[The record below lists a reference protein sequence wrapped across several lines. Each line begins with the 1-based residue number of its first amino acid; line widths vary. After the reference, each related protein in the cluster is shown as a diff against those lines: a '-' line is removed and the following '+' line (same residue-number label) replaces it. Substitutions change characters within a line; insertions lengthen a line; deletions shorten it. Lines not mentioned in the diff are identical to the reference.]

1 MKNLLIL
8 AMALAVSG
16 CATSMDPV
24 ALIKEKVRGV
34 SFEKPSAE
42 PLPSADQELVSS
54 KGFGQLNALMQL
66 PEFSGQ
72 IAQYAAVTKRYDATA
87 AAQGFQVSGS
97 SDLGIRNSEG
107 DEGVATASLTGQRSL
122 NLQSEN
128 DLALAN
134 IQSERDLLKLE
145 IQSSVDRNLAQILQ
159 ADVSAVHLEKMRGI
173 TKKYRDIYQENKPAL
188 DAAISAGIVSS
199 AEAFKFRKTLANF
212 DRRLHEAEAAH
223 AILKINSQ
231 KYRDALAP
239 SFVKL
244 THLTNDELLSRALS
258 AKQLTEVDKLK
269 LQQNILETERALT
282 EAQSKLQGSFVSR
295 ITSPP
300 SSEDDWTAFAG
311 VSLTLP
317 VYDGGE
323 NDLLRA
329 EKDELLKSI
338 EASIQAVITQNDE
351 ARLQLKRAIDDAKI
365 SVAMLEEEEALT
377 NEIIDDL
384 KTRLGY
390 GGANISELVSEM
402 MSLADLELQLA
413 LKERQVRQQI
423 IDYSTNYG
431 VACALVA
438 ACQKISEDL
447 DNIGS

>member
-1 MKNLLIL
+1 MKSLLIL

-16 CATSMDPV
+16 CATSVDPV
-24 ALIKEKVRGV
+24 ALVKEKALGL
-34 SFEKPSAE
+34 SSNKFTAE
-42 PLPSADQELVSS
+42 PLPSMDEELAAP
-54 KGFGQLNALMQL
+54 KGFGQLNTLMQL

-72 IAQYAAVTKRYDATA
+72 VAQYAAVTKRYDATV
-87 AAQGFQVSGS
+87 AAQGFQISGS
-97 SDLGIRNSEG
+97 SDLGVRNSKGE
-107 DEGVATASLTGQRSL
+107 EGVATASLAGQRSL

-128 DLALAN
+128 DLVLAN
-134 IQSERDLLKLE
+134 IQSERDLVKLE
-145 IQSSVDRNLAQILQ
+145 IQSSVDRSLAQIMQ
-159 ADVSAVHLEKMRGI
+159 ADVSATQLENMRGI
-173 TKKYRDIYQENKPAL
+173 IKKYRDIYKENKPAL

-223 AILKINSQ
+223 ALLKINSQ
-231 KYRDALAP
+231 KYRDALDLNFA
-239 SFVKL
+239 KL
-244 THLTNDELLSRALS
+244 THLTNDELISRALS
-258 AKQLTEVDKLK
+258 AKELVEVDKLR
-269 LQQNILETERALT
+269 LQQNILETQRALT
-282 EAQSKLQGSFVSR
+282 ETQSKLQGSFVSR
-295 ITSPP
+295 ITSPA
-300 SSEDDWTAFAG
+300 SGEEDWTAFAG
-311 VSLTLP
+311 LSLTLP

-323 NDLLRA
+323 NDSLRA
-329 EKDELLKSI
+329 EKDELLESI
-338 EASIQAVITQNDE
+338 YASIHAFTTQNSE
-351 ARLQLKRAIDDAKI
+351 ARLQLQQAIDDAKI
-365 SVAMLEEEEALT
+365 SVAMLKEEEALT
-377 NEIIDDL
+377 NEIIEDL

-413 LKERQVRQQI
+413 SKEQQVRQQI